1 MRIFRVAIKK
11 RLISCSIVATD
22 NRIHDRTG
30 EYLQN
35 VSQKGAKQWFL
46 CDFRCGARATKV
58 RVPRSHI
65 LPQLLFKKF
74 GGFNCCMYYCELKI
88 LIYCIMGSQINLF
101 QAILN
106 SPRTVF
112 TVQALLMMSGFD
124 DSKKITKSLHYYT
137 NNGKILNPRK
147 GVYSCS
153 QGDCPPVSRS
163 FIIV

>member
-1 MRIFRVAIKK
+1 
-11 RLISCSIVATD
+11 
-22 NRIHDRTG
+22 
-30 EYLQN
+30 
-35 VSQKGAKQWFL
+35 
-46 CDFRCGARATKV
+46 
-58 RVPRSHI
+58 
-65 LPQLLFKKF
+65 
-74 GGFNCCMYYCELKI
+74 
-88 LIYCIMGSQINLF
+88 MGSQINLF